1 MVKKVAAP
9 AIEEP
14 EEIFEYQSA
23 DLVEDPG
30 ELMATLAEQ
39 DPNSICQ
46 SGWSVG
52 GFDGAVLQTV
62 DGAAMSARF
71 CIVTRQK
78 APNRK
83 GNIVQIAPSDA
94 GRGMM
99 LEAYQQNP
107 VVLFNHGEGYSL
119 PIGKSADQS
128 GKLLLTVQKT
138 KAFAEVFFA
147 QSSAFA
153 ADIFGLVQEKIL
165 QAASVGYMP
174 MKARRLKQAQG
185 QLPPD
190 VLDISPGGPNSCF
203 GGFDFV
209 ESDLMEW
216 SIVPI
221 GADPGALRQCLSAG
235 KIAGEKIA
243 SPFVQFWLSQSAEAR
258 PAIGRGFDAVQLI
271 QSQPETPAVAG
282 NVSLVLNGMTLAGPK
297 ATVFSAVHQ
306 IMTANNG
313 GELVVRLDGPGPELA
328 EGQSI
333 VDLVKEKLTQR
344 YQSTK
349 HVDNSAQV
357 PVNAP
362 NQSPISPAVVQT
374 PDPMIAILQSLPS
387 VLETQIQKSL
397 APCLELQRQQ
407 VQTLKM
413 LSGTVTP

>member
-1 MVKKVAAP
+1 MAKTKAAAP
-9 AIEEP
+9 ATEEP
-14 EEIFEYQSA
+14 EEVFEYQSP
-23 DLVEDPG
+23 DVVEDRR

-39 DPNSICQ
+39 DPSSICQ

-71 CIVTRQK
+71 VIVTRQK
-78 APNRK
+78 SPNRK
-83 GNIVQIAPSDA
+83 GNVVQIAPNEQ
-94 GRGMM
+94 GRGMI
-99 LEAYQQNP
+99 LDAYQQNP

-138 KAFAEVFFA
+138 KAIAEVFFA

-174 MKARRLKQAQG
+174 MKAKRLKQSQN

-190 VLDISPGGPNSCF
+190 VVDISPGGPNSYF

-243 SPFVQFWLSQSAEAR
+243 SPFVQFWLSQNAEAK
-258 PAIGRGFDAVQLI
+258 PAIGRGFDSIQLLESVPEGAATTQSVTVKLPGVVTATLESGVIVQGSPDHVAAVLQKIQPAPPAFVQLKPVDI
-271 QSQPETPAVAG
+271 SAQSPVNVA
-282 NVSLVLNGMTLAGPK
+282 NVPSESV
-297 ATVFSAVHQ
+297 AVHQ
-306 IMTANNG
+306 
-313 GELVVRLDGPGPELA
+313 
-328 EGQSI
+328 S
-333 VDLVKEKLTQR
+333 
-344 YQSTK
+344 
-349 HVDNSAQV
+349 
-357 PVNAP
+357 
-362 NQSPISPAVVQT
+362 
-374 PDPMIAILQSLPS
+374 PDPVLSIIQSLS
-387 VLETQIQKSL
+387 GVLASEIEKAFQ
-397 APCLELQRQQ
+397 PCLEAQQ
-407 VQTLKM
+407 QQIKTLKM

>member
-1 MVKKVAAP
+1 MAKTKAATP
-9 AIEEP
+9 ATEEP
-14 EEIFEYQSA
+14 EEVFEYQSPE
-23 DLVEDPG
+23 LVEDPR
-30 ELMATLAEQ
+30 ELMATLAEN
-39 DPNSICQ
+39 DPSSICQ

-71 CIVTRQK
+71 VIVTRQK
-78 APNRK
+78 SPNRK
-83 GNIVQIAPSDA
+83 GNVVQIAPSDQ
-94 GRGMM
+94 GRGMI
-99 LEAYQQNP
+99 LDAYQQNP

-128 GKLLLTVQKT
+128 GKLLLTIQKT
-138 KAFAEVFFA
+138 KAIAEVFFA

-174 MKARRLKQAQG
+174 MKAKRLKQSQN

-190 VLDISPGGPNSCF
+190 VVDISPGGPNSYF

-243 SPFVQFWLSQSAEAR
+243 SPFVQFWLTQHAEAK
-258 PAIGRGFDAVQLI
+258 PAIGRGFDSIQLLESVPEGATTQSVSVKIPGLVTATLESGVIVQGEPDHVAAVLQQI
-271 QSQPETPAVAG
+271 QPAPQVKPVETQ
-282 NVSLVLNGMTLAGPK
+282 SLKPVDISAQ
-297 ATVFSAVHQ
+297 SAVNV
-306 IMTANNG
+306 ANI
-313 GELVVRLDGPGPELA
+313 PPE
-328 EGQSI
+328 
-333 VDLVKEKLTQR
+333 
-344 YQSTK
+344 
-349 HVDNSAQV
+349 
-357 PVNAP
+357 
-362 NQSPISPAVVQT
+362 AVEVFQA
-374 PDPMIAILQSLPS
+374 PDPMIAVLQSLPG
-387 VLETQIQKSL
+387 VLATEIEK
-397 APCLELQRQQ
+397 AMKPCLEAQQ
-407 VQTLKM
+407 QQIKTLKM